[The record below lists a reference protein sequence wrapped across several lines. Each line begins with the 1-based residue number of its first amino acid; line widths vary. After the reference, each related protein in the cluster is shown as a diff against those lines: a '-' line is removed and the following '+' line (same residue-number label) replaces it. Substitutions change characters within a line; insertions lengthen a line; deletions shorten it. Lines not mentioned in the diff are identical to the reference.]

1 MRNKTIPYRIFML
14 INYSFLGA
22 LVLLGLLPFLHMFAL
37 SFSDKASVL
46 ANEVYFLPKGFNIEN
61 YVAILASKN
70 YLLCFKN
77 SIVRVV
83 VGTIVNLVIIVLTA
97 YPLAIGEK
105 RLKGRNIIMWYFL
118 FTMLFSG
125 GMIPT
130 FLLIRDL
137 DLLNKFWVLILPGA
151 VQVFSIVLM
160 MNYMRGLPKELFE
173 AAIVDGADH
182 LTILFRVYF
191 PISLPAVATLALL
204 SIVGHWNSWFDGM
217 IYLRSVDKW
226 PLQTYLQSILAD
238 LQNTSQKAGLTPDEV
253 QRLARISDKSMM
265 SAQMFVSMIPVLLV
279 YPFLQKYFVTGI
291 RLGAVKG

>member
-1 MRNKTIPYRIFML
+1 MKT
-14 INYSFLGA
+14 
-22 LVLLGLLPFLHMFAL
+22 
-37 SFSDKASVL
+37 KK
-46 ANEVYFLPKGFNIEN
+46 YF
-61 YVAILASKN
+61 
-70 YLLCFKN
+70 
-77 SIVRVV
+77 
-83 VGTIVNLVIIVLTA
+83 
-97 YPLAIGEK
+97 
-105 RLKGRNIIMWYFL
+105 KGRNIIMWYFL